1 MKWWPL
7 SLLVVFI
14 QACAPATLSGT
25 SQQPLDHSYAS
36 NRLLDCRSVA
46 EARNLYAPDAS
57 LRWSDVRRINEE
69 AGGNPEVVEVTMLAS
84 RIGGDR
90 SSPNIRRDRV
100 TCWFSGQQLVALHL
114 NGRALLG
121 VDGGGHL
128 VFFNWDQHTIRA
140 DGFAAIE
147 AAADEFRAGSYQSV
161 LAIGHTDRSG
171 SSTYNIGLSQRR
183 AVAVKAALQGMGIPG
198 TQIRTDWRGEASP
211 LVPTPPGVREQR
223 NRRVEIVLEP

>member
-1 MKWWPL
+1 MKWWPV

-14 QACAPATLSGT
+14 QGCAPATLSGA
-25 SQQPLDHSYAS
+25 SQQPLDHSHAS

-57 LRWSDVRRINEE
+57 LRWSDVRRMNAPVLHGPQI
-69 AGGNPEVVEVTMLAS
+69 VEVTLLAS
-84 RIGGDR
+84 RIGGEKGAPDVK
-90 SSPNIRRDRV
+90 RDRV
-100 TCWFSGQQLVALHL
+100 TCWFEEEQLVALQL
-114 NGRALLG
+114 NGRDLLG
-121 VDGGGHL
+121 VADGGHL
-128 VFFNWDQHTIRA
+128 VFFNWDQSTIRA

-147 AAADEFRAGSYQSV
+147 AAADEFRAGSYQGI

-171 SSTYNIGLSQRR
+171 SPTYNIGLSQRR